1 MFHILTAMLVTWLY
15 LFITVQ
21 QKRWFLLD
29 VNYIS
34 IKRKKIHP
42 MYWKIQKAER
52 LGNLSLGLV
61 TQWKVANQPWL
72 VCCRLYLPSHSSD
85 PVWSHTPKQA
95 KPGSWKNQD
104 PIFFFFFKILS
115 YLHLGNRKRACLG
128 ALWWPRGLGWGFRGE
143 VQEGGDICILLAD
156 SHSCT
161 AETSTIL

>member
-1 MFHILTAMLVTWLY
+1 MFYILTAMLVTWLY

-52 LGNLSLGLV
+52 LGNLSLGLL

-95 KPGSWKNQD
+95 KPGSWKNKD
-104 PIFFFFFKILS
+104 PIFFFFLRS
-115 YLHLGNRKRACLG
+115 YLTCTWEIEKELVLVLCDDLEGWDGGCGGRLKREEIYVY
-128 ALWWPRGLGWGFRGE
+128 F
-143 VQEGGDICILLAD
+143 
-156 SHSCT
+156 
-161 AETSTIL
+161 